1 MIGNVLQHLINSFW
15 GNHLSLGDYSQ
26 IPKGEFLIHPG
37 AIWWH
42 LHVPAHTQI
51 LEPIFFTISSKAYL
65 EQTENFYLIINS
77 SRKYTFTS
85 NSYTHSR
92 ELIGWGLG
100 FTYVE
105 HLNARI
111 SYNASYMNQ
120 LKCRNLYCVYLMFF
134 RGHIYDLQ
142 KSSHKLYCR
151 FQLVAI
157 YYYKN

>member
-1 MIGNVLQHLINSFW
+1 MHKLLSFIAYQIPNIGNVLQHLLNSFR

-77 SRKYTFTS
+77 SRK
-85 NSYTHSR
+85 
-92 ELIGWGLG
+92 L
-100 FTYVE
+100 
-105 HLNARI
+105 
-111 SYNASYMNQ
+111 
-120 LKCRNLYCVYLMFF
+120 
-134 RGHIYDLQ
+134 
-142 KSSHKLYCR
+142 
-151 FQLVAI
+151 
-157 YYYKN
+157 